1 MVDEFSY
8 NAPERLD
15 RLIEVMHHFHCREP
29 GELEELLELPEGSLA
44 RMFRENGTELAP
56 AVESAMV
63 QAGVREQYLRDGC
76 GSMLADTVDTERLG
90 IMVRHAAHLLRVIA
104 TARLKLDQAG
114 ARPGLPRHV
123 TDGSQRPTAL
133 EEELIKLLIEALS
146 DPSARERL
154 LKFIRKEAENRYRP
168 GPRVLL

>member
-1 MVDEFSY
+1 VVDEFSY

-56 AVESAMV
+56 EVESAMV
-63 QAGVREQYLRDGC
+63 RAGVREQFLRDGC
-76 GSMLADTVDTERLG
+76 GSML
-90 IMVRHAAHLLRVIA
+90 AHLLRVIA
-104 TARLKLDQAG
+104 TARLKLEQAG

-133 EEELIKLLIEALS
+133 EEELINLLIEALS